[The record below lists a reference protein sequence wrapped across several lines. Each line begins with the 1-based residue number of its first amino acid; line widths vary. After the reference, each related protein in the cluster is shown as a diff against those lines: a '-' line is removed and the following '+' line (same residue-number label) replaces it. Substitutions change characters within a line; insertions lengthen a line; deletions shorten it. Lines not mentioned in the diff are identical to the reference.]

1 MKKRSR
7 DEPER
12 LRKIAF
18 GLRASARNSKTRGHG
33 KPLIEAAV
41 EIENQAA
48 NLGMLADTKK
58 KRRANHQMRS

>member
-7 DEPER
+7 DEPAR
-12 LRKIAF
+12 LRKIAA
-18 GLRASARNSKTRGHG
+18 GLRASARNSKTRGHR

-41 EIENQAA
+41 EIENQAT
-48 NLGMLADTKK
+48 NLGMLADTKM